1 MANEDNTIDDLYQAY
16 ADATASGDNAKRSVI
31 SKLIQSEEQGLAGS
45 EASNI
50 AAAEGRGIEGTEA
63 AGKYIKDFGK
73 VLSQLAIE
81 TGGGINRLLPRNDPS
96 GEPSDYYGLI
106 DAPASVFGHAIKSKL
121 GFDTNQ
127 EELSGMTIPVNEY
140 INNPR
145 FAEHMMELQD
155 YGRYKLAEN
164 ISPELG
170 EAARKAD
177 MTGDESELIRI
188 FEELST
194 EAMMNDDA
202 ELGMKLESLKNGT
215 GWQIAYREGDNI
227 IINKLPQV
235 DEGPFGFDMTLD
247 PYWSESSDL
256 VLPGEGV
263 FGMRDGK
270 LEQLASA
277 IGRPLDE
284 MLMYN
289 MPGGEWASENITD
302 KLAFQGPELL
312 QPKDAG
318 MGYSH
323 GMMAAL
329 VRGVGWPAA
338 KGIFKA
344 GKAGY
349 NLAKRQPNTNINR
362 VEPFI
367 AEGIL
372 SNIK

>member
-1 MANEDNTIDDLYQAY
+1 MPNTSQISPTVVSCYGGLVLNKDVFSMKPGEALKLQNFEDGTWRMASLD
-16 ADATASGDNAKRSVI
+16 ASGENVI
-31 SKLIQSEEQGLAGS
+31 
-45 EASNI
+45 
-50 AAAEGRGIEGTEA
+50 
-63 AGKYIKDFGK
+63 
-73 VLSQLAIE
+73 
-81 TGGGINRLLPRNDPS
+81 INRLP
-96 GEPSDYYGLI
+96 EI
-106 DAPASVFGHAIKSKL
+106 DA
-121 GFDTNQ
+121 
-127 EELSGMTIPVNEY
+127 GM
-140 INNPR
+140 
-145 FAEHMMELQD
+145 
-155 YGRYKLAEN
+155 
-164 ISPELG
+164 
-170 EAARKAD
+170 
-177 MTGDESELIRI
+177 
-188 FEELST
+188 
-194 EAMMNDDA
+194 
-202 ELGMKLESLKNGT
+202 
-215 GWQIAYREGDNI
+215 
-227 IINKLPQV
+227 
-235 DEGPFGFDMTLD
+235 FGFDMTLD
-247 PYWSESSDL
+247 PHFSKKRDL